1 MFDRSAMSKQYA
13 FNLLK
18 AEEATRALAE
28 SVSSINAL
36 VAQTRSTIAASRLL
50 LAQTDKLLAREPCP
64 PCGTQRDQP
73 LGAAVTPTLLR
84 AATRSAAE

>member
-28 SVSSINAL
+28 SVSSIGAL
-36 VAQTRSTIAASRLL
+36 VAQTRATINESRLL
-50 LAQTDKLLAREPCP
+50 LAQADKLLADEIGALCREDL
-64 PCGTQRDQP
+64 DQAP
-73 LGAAVTPTLLR
+73 GAAVTPTFLR
-84 AATRSAAE
+84 AATRSPAE